1 MGTAWL
7 SLDCRKSF
15 ALGIFL
21 PTCMENRGPVWRN
34 IFLAWNL
41 VWKVLCLQF
50 VVCVYVEE
58 IAEGIADWS
67 LAASHSLS
75 GMSCLV
81 SPEGTVSRIST
92 GLTQGDPL
100 PLHLAQRPPVEIPG
114 QKSSDPTLSRSRMTR
129 SNRSNLEASQVNT
142 QVLSEVIGVCFVM
155 CILFQSE

>member
-58 IAEGIADWS
+58 IAEGIAD
-67 LAASHSLS
+67 
-75 GMSCLV
+75 
-81 SPEGTVSRIST
+81 
-92 GLTQGDPL
+92 
-100 PLHLAQRPPVEIPG
+100 
-114 QKSSDPTLSRSRMTR
+114 
-129 SNRSNLEASQVNT
+129 
-142 QVLSEVIGVCFVM
+142 
-155 CILFQSE
+155 